1 MVRYDVNLFSLL
13 GSRSYEDVLP
23 YSLATQSILKSNIKT
38 FGEKFDSIFVA
49 LSGASLATALVK
61 EALVKLYFNPHIWIF
76 TPLNVHRE
84 LYVSLIKYFKN
95 DGSLLRSVCGLPRVL
110 DMLRQFYWD
119 KPKRKALGTKPLL
132 HPVTKAVIGERPNRS
147 GISELRQLVLVLAEG
162 VLRYLMK
169 LKCQLFD

>member
-1 MVRYDVNLFSLL
+1 MLSLL
-13 GSRSYEDVLP
+13 SHALW
-23 YSLATQSILKSNIKT
+23 T
-38 FGEKFDSIFVA
+38 FGKNSENYSVA
-49 LSGASLATALVK
+49 FSGASLASALVK

-76 TPLNVHRE
+76 TPLIVHRE

-110 DMLRQFYWD
+110 DMLRHFYWD

-162 VLRYLMK
+162 VLRYLKKNQSTQVLVVFSFCDMIG
-169 LKCQLFD
+169 

>member
-1 MVRYDVNLFSLL
+1 MTDHSCVSLKVEMRESQFWVCCLFYLL
-13 GSRSYEDVLP
+13 DICQFE
-23 YSLATQSILKSNIKT
+23 
-38 FGEKFDSIFVA
+38 IFENAVVA

-76 TPLNVHRE
+76 TPLSVHRE
-84 LYVSLIKYFKN
+84 LYVSLIKYFNN

-110 DMLRQFYWD
+110 DMLRHFYWD

-147 GISELRQLVLVLAEG
+147 GISELRQLVLVLSAG
-162 VLRYLMK
+162 VLRYWKNSVICWIIVLR
-169 LKCQLFD
+169 LQ